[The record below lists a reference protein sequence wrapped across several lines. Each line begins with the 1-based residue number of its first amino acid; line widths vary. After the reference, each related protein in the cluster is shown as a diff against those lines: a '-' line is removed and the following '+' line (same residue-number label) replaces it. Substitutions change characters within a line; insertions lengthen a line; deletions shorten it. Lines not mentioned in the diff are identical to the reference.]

1 MVKKEKYTYEDLLV
15 IMRTLRGENGCAWDL
30 KQTHESLL
38 PNLLEESYEVI
49 DAIKKGDQESL
60 KEELGDLLLQIVFHS
75 RIAEENKEFTIDD
88 VIDGICKKLILR
100 HPHIFG
106 DTTVE
111 STEEILQNWEQI
123 KKKEK
128 GFESQTEVLKSVPEV
143 LPALVRAYKVQAKAA
158 HVGFDWTDIK
168 DALDK
173 VNEEFEEFRE
183 AHKSG
188 NNEHIMEEYGDLLF
202 SIVNIARFLKINP
215 EFALTNTIEKF
226 INRFEYVENTAISRD
241 RRLEDMTLEEMDKL
255 WEESKLKVSKIE

>member
-1 MVKKEKYTYEDLLV
+1 MEKKEKYTYEDILE
-15 IMRTLRGENGCAWDL
+15 IMGILRGKNGCSWDL

-49 DAIKKGDQESL
+49 DAIKKGSKSSL

-75 RIAEENKEFTIDD
+75 RIAEEKKEFTIDD

-106 DTTVE
+106 NITVE
-111 STEEILQNWEQI
+111 NTEEILQNWEQI

-128 GFESQTEVLKSVPEV
+128 GFKSQTDVLKSVPEV
-143 LPALVRAYKVQAKAA
+143 LPALVRAYKVQTKAA
-158 HVGFDWTDIK
+158 HVGFDWVDIK
-168 DALDK
+168 DAIKK
-173 VNEEFEEFRE
+173 VDEEWEEFIE
-183 AHKSG
+183 ANKEG
-188 NNEHIMEEYGDLLF
+188 INTQIEEEYGDVLF

-226 INRFEYVENTAISRD
+226 INRFEYIENTAVSRD

-255 WEESKLKVSKIE
+255 WEESKLKISERT